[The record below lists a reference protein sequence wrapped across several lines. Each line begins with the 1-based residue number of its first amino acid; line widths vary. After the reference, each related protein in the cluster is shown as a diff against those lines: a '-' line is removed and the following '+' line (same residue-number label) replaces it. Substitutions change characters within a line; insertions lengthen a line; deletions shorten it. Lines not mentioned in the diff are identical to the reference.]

1 MSASLEN
8 IRPDTPMGAN
18 LVDGGATFRT
28 WAPHATAVHVVGDF
42 NDFTPTAD
50 NALVVDDKGHWR
62 GFIPGVTEGQRYKFW
77 ITGED
82 GPGYKRDPYAREVR
96 GDQWHCI
103 IRRAAF
109 PWHDTGFAMPP
120 LADVV
125 LYQLHVGSFYAPHC
139 PPRAG
144 TFLDVILKVPY
155 LADLGISVVQLL
167 PIQEFPGQFSLGYNG
182 TDYFAPESA
191 FAIEE
196 GDLAPYFGQINEL
209 LVGRGLR
216 AYELSD
222 LRGDT
227 NQLKALVD
235 VCHAYGLAVIF
246 DLVFNHAGGGF
257 GAESL
262 WFYDRQRGAEED
274 PPRYWSSL
282 FFSDQTWAG
291 GNVFDFESTEVRRF
305 LIDNARFF
313 LEEYRV
319 DGFRF
324 DEVSVIDHC
333 GYGHGWDFC
342 QELTTALRALRPR
355 ILQHAEYWPVNPWV
369 VKDTGEGGAGFDTT
383 LTDGLR
389 IALRNALAA
398 AARLDGGP
406 LPMTA
411 LAEQL
416 APRYLRDLWRGV
428 QDIENHDLVLRPKD
442 PGDHNRMERIARA
455 ADPSNP
461 RSWWAR
467 SRSRVATGL
476 VLTAPGIPMLF
487 MGQEFMEDKQ
497 WSDDLLDYPG
507 LLLYWQGLKEPDP
520 AMRDFL
526 RFARELLALR
536 RELAGL
542 RGGGFRL
549 VHVHDANRVLA
560 FHRWV
565 PEQGHDVV
573 VVVSLCNS
581 HQYDYRVGLPGGGVW
596 REAFNSDVY
605 DHWPNPLVAG
615 NAGRVTA
622 EAAPLHGYAY
632 SAPLTLPANALL
644 VFAAAGA

>member
-1 MSASLEN
+1 
-8 IRPDTPMGAN
+8 
-18 LVDGGATFRT
+18 
-28 WAPHATAVHVVGDF
+28 
-42 NDFTPTAD
+42 
-50 NALVVDDKGHWR
+50 
-62 GFIPGVTEGQRYKFW
+62 
-77 ITGED
+77 
-82 GPGYKRDPYAREVR
+82 
-96 GDQWHCI
+96 
-103 IRRAAF
+103 
-109 PWHDTGFAMPP
+109 
-120 LADVV
+120 
-125 LYQLHVGSFYAPHC
+125 
-139 PPRAG
+139 
-144 TFLDVILKVPY
+144 
-155 LADLGISVVQLL
+155 
-167 PIQEFPGQFSLGYNG
+167 
-182 TDYFAPESA
+182 
-191 FAIEE
+191 
-196 GDLAPYFGQINEL
+196 
-209 LVGRGLR
+209 
-216 AYELSD
+216 
-222 LRGDT
+222 
-227 NQLKALVD
+227 
-235 VCHAYGLAVIF
+235 
-246 DLVFNHAGGGF
+246 
-257 GAESL
+257 
-262 WFYDRQRGAEED
+262 
-274 PPRYWSSL
+274 
-282 FFSDQTWAG
+282 
-291 GNVFDFESTEVRRF
+291 
-305 LIDNARFF
+305 
-313 LEEYRV
+313 
-319 DGFRF
+319 
-324 DEVSVIDHC
+324 
-333 GYGHGWDFC
+333 
-342 QELTTALRALRPR
+342 
-355 ILQHAEYWPVNPWV
+355 
-369 VKDTGEGGAGFDTT
+369 
-383 LTDGLR
+383 LR

-526 RFARELLALR
+526 RFTRELLALR

>member
-1 MSASLEN
+1 
-8 IRPDTPMGAN
+8 
-18 LVDGGATFRT
+18 
-28 WAPHATAVHVVGDF
+28 
-42 NDFTPTAD
+42 
-50 NALVVDDKGHWR
+50 
-62 GFIPGVTEGQRYKFW
+62 
-77 ITGED
+77 
-82 GPGYKRDPYAREVR
+82 
-96 GDQWHCI
+96 
-103 IRRAAF
+103 
-109 PWHDTGFAMPP
+109 
-120 LADVV
+120 
-125 LYQLHVGSFYAPHC
+125 
-139 PPRAG
+139 
-144 TFLDVILKVPY
+144 
-155 LADLGISVVQLL
+155 
-167 PIQEFPGQFSLGYNG
+167 
-182 TDYFAPESA
+182 
-191 FAIEE
+191 
-196 GDLAPYFGQINEL
+196 
-209 LVGRGLR
+209 
-216 AYELSD
+216 
-222 LRGDT
+222 
-227 NQLKALVD
+227 
-235 VCHAYGLAVIF
+235 AYGLAVIF

-291 GNVFDFESTEVRRF
+291 GNVFDYESAEVRRF
-305 LIDNARFF
+305 LIANARYF

-520 AMRDFL
+520 
-526 RFARELLALR
+526 
-536 RELAGL
+536 
-542 RGGGFRL
+542 
-549 VHVHDANRVLA
+549 
-560 FHRWV
+560 
-565 PEQGHDVV
+565 
-573 VVVSLCNS
+573 
-581 HQYDYRVGLPGGGVW
+581 
-596 REAFNSDVY
+596 
-605 DHWPNPLVAG
+605 
-615 NAGRVTA
+615 
-622 EAAPLHGYAY
+622 
-632 SAPLTLPANALL
+632 
-644 VFAAAGA
+644 